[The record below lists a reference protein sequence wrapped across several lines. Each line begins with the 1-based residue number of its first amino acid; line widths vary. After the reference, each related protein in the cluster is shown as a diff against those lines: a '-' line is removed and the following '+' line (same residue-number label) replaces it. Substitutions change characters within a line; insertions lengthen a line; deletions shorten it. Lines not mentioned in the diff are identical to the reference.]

1 MMNRLLH
8 ILDGLAVL
16 LGIGVLLAAVV
27 NNSPAEAAT
36 VLESV
41 AGKHSQPLGVMLGF
55 TLTSLPLSRRA
66 IYHAL
71 MRPADMR
78 ELHDV
83 GNALHRIALFQ
94 RVQAGNVYL
103 AHMDDQGVRNVF
115 TTEQGLWEWLSP
127 AYHDASLRSQMHP
140 KLLNRLEKLSQI
152 HGQV

>member
-1 MMNRLLH
+1 MNRLLH
-8 ILDGLAVL
+8 ILDGVAVL
-16 LGIGVLLAAVV
+16 LGIAVLLAAVI

-41 AGKHSQPLGVMLGF
+41 AGRHSQPIGVILGF

-66 IYHAL
+66 VYHAF

-83 GNALHRIALFQ
+83 GRALQRIALMQ
-94 RVQAGNVYL
+94 RVQAGNIYL

-115 TTEQGLWEWLSP
+115 SSDKGLWDWLSP
-127 AYHDASLRSQMHP
+127 AYRDESLRRQMHP
-140 KLLNRLEKLSQI
+140 KLLSRLDALAEE
-152 HGQV
+152 HGQA